1 MKTRRDII
9 KLVSKS
15 RIALT
20 NARNEADLQA
30 VLQPFGYDPVRLDE
44 GLALVEAVQEEV
56 YGRESQYAER
66 SMATDT
72 LQGQEAAVRAAYV
85 RHVKLARVA
94 FEPETPG
101 YTRLTLAGRRS
112 RNRAAWM
119 AQARQFYDTLLDDA
133 ALLQTTSAYTLDQQ
147 TAEATRAALDA
158 VEAAQLKQVKETS
171 KARQAT
177 RRRDEAVA
185 ALRRYMKDFRRIAKI
200 ATEPHPQLREKMGMV
215 ERS

>member
-119 AQARQFYDTLLDDA
+119 AQASQ
-133 ALLQTTSAYTLDQQ
+133 
-147 TAEATRAALDA
+147 
-158 VEAAQLKQVKETS
+158 
-171 KARQAT
+171 
-177 RRRDEAVA
+177 
-185 ALRRYMKDFRRIAKI
+185 I
-200 ATEPHPQLREKMGMV
+200 
-215 ERS
+215 